1 MSKQILVLI
10 GSGGIGVAIARRLG
24 TGKTI
29 LLADISQKS
38 LDDALA
44 AVQAAGHDAVTHRVD
59 VTSRESVQALADA
72 AGGMGDVMQVIH
84 TAGLSP
90 VQASPAK
97 ILQVDLLGT
106 ALVIEAFGKIIASG
120 GSGLVISSMAGHM
133 HNILPPLPLE
143 QEQALGRTPT
153 DELLRLPFLSAEAIP
168 NSGVAYAMSKRA
180 NCLRVQYASVEWGD
194 RGARLNSMSPGIILT
209 PLAKEEMEGPGRE
222 RYQETIRTSAAGRV
236 GTTDEI
242 ASAAAYLAEANF
254 ITGTDLLIDGGV
266 IAAMRSGRL

>member
-24 TGKTI
+24 SGKTI

-44 AVQAAGHDAVTHRVD
+44 AVQAAGHAAVTHRVD

-90 VQASPAK
+90 VQASPER
-97 ILQVDLLGT
+97 ILQVDLFGT
-106 ALVIEAFGKIIASG
+106 ALVIDVFGKIIASG

-133 HNILPPLPLE
+133 MPHLPLE

-153 DELLRLPFLSAEAIP
+153 DELLQLPFLSAEAISD
-168 NSGVAYAMSKRA
+168 SGVAYMMSKRA
-180 NCLRVQYASVEWGD
+180 NTLRAQYASVEWGD
-194 RGARLNSMSPGIILT
+194 RGARLNAMSPGIILT